1 VSSNHYPF
9 DGLIDQLSISYYVRN
24 GSDILDE
31 ATLLCQY
38 NFETDD
44 ITTDSGPNNIP
55 AYSENVYRSFSNNQ
69 NNLLFNSSDSYF
81 QSSGFTLLMS
91 EFYAFT
97 IAFWIRP
104 IIIKSDKLNSGI
116 AILQFA
122 SKVQQVSS
130 ESYACFLSI
139 FIANITTD
147 KPYFQFTF
155 VQLNMYISLDRHI
168 VENNTW
174 AHIGVSYSNGG
185 QLFFYLNGQYYTYL
199 NDTRFSLLLYNP
211 RLTVTVGGNYFDD
224 MITIKPSNYESRK
237 CFSENPEFN
246 FTQLYG
252 EMDDLKVFARALS
265 NSEITVLARSKNITT

>member
-24 GSDILDE
+24 SSDILDE

-38 NFETDD
+38 SFETDD
-44 ITTDSGPNNIP
+44 IKTDSGPNNIQ

-104 IIIKSDKLNSGI
+104 IIIKSDKFNSAI
-116 AILQFA
+116 AILQFT

-130 ESYACFLSI
+130 ESYAYFLSI
-139 FIANITTD
+139 LIANMTTD
-147 KPYFQFTF
+147 KPYFRFTF
-155 VQLNMYISLDRHI
+155 GQLNMYTSLDRHI

-174 AHIGVSYSNGG
+174 AHIGV
-185 QLFFYLNGQYYTYL
+185 
-199 NDTRFSLLLYNP
+199 
-211 RLTVTVGGNYFDD
+211 
-224 MITIKPSNYESRK
+224 
-237 CFSENPEFN
+237 
-246 FTQLYG
+246 
-252 EMDDLKVFARALS
+252 
-265 NSEITVLARSKNITT
+265 